1 MQRKTKRAMVCRKE
15 GDTQN
20 HRRAEKHKRT
30 LFVFSCRACL
40 AVRFKLEKRLRVVYC
55 FPERSTFL
63 LLSQMSGLQKRRLGG
78 GRRLWWTLQLFFY
91 ICCNP
96 QGGARVCVYWTES
109 IYISI
114 IAPIA
119 PDPQVSSSSALLL
132 LPGSNLSCER

>member
-1 MQRKTKRAMVCRKE
+1 MTLVTLLTLLALL
-15 GDTQN
+15 TLL
-20 HRRAEKHKRT
+20 T
-30 LFVFSCRACL
+30 LFF
-40 AVRFKLEKRLRVVYC
+40 
-55 FPERSTFL
+55 
-63 LLSQMSGLQKRRLGG
+63 
-78 GRRLWWTLQLFFY
+78 FFY

-114 IAPIA
+114 VAPIA